1 MLKSGY
7 NIKLLYLQDFL
18 GVCKNLP
25 QEQVS
30 KDTCRYKFQ
39 TKNAFQVDEG
49 FAKYDIGDKRWELL
63 HLFLLILNP
72 FS

>member
-30 KDTCRYKFQ
+30 KDTCRNKVQ
-39 TKNAFQVDEG
+39 TKMHFRLMKALQNMTLG
-49 FAKYDIGDKRWELL
+49 IRGGSSCT
-63 HLFLLILNP
+63 
-72 FS
+72 FSC